1 MRLFQPMDL
10 LIAQQLLLSLGL
22 GMLIGLQ
29 RERAHKAVGGIRT
42 FPLIT
47 LLGTICG
54 QLAQTHGGWI
64 IAAALVAVA
73 SLLFIVNLPRA
84 QAGDGGGL
92 TTEVAVLLLF
102 ALGAYLTI
110 GPMWIVV
117 VTGGVVA
124 LLLHWKAP
132 LHRFASAV
140 GDRDMHA
147 MMLFV
152 LISMVILPVLPNQP
166 FGPYGVFNPFDIWLM
181 VVLIVGISLGGYVA
195 YKLFGGQ
202 AGVLLSGILGGVIS
216 STATTVSSARQSK
229 NATAAAGLVSLL
241 IMVAATVSVLRVIV
255 EIAVVA
261 SRSFTHLAL
270 PLGAMFGAM
279 TLISAAVYF
288 LTRRENATLSE
299 QENPAQLKAA
309 LIFAAIYAVIKFAVA
324 AAKDHFG
331 TSGLYVVAVISGMTD
346 MDAITLSTAR
356 LVDAQQV
363 DASTGWRTILIAA
376 LANLGFKGAAVAV
389 LGSRSLALRVGLL
402 FALSA
407 VAGGLILWLWP

>member
-1 MRLFQPMDL
+1 MDL
-10 LIAQQLLLSLGL
+10 VIAQQLLLSLGL

-64 IAAALVAVA
+64 IAAGFVALAA
-73 SLLFIVNLPRA
+73 LLFIVNLPRV

-132 LHRFASAV
+132 LHRFARAV
-140 GDRDMHA
+140 GDKDMHA

-166 FGPYGVFNPFDIWLM
+166 YGPYGVFNPFDIWLM

-216 STATTVSSARQSK
+216 STATTVSSARQSQG
-229 NATAAAGLVSLL
+229 ATASVGLVSLL
-241 IMVAATVSVLRVIV
+241 IIVASTVSLLRVLV

-261 SRSFTHLAL
+261 ARSFAQLAL
-270 PLGAMFGAM
+270 PLGAMLGTM
-279 TLISAAVYF
+279 TLISAGAFF

-331 TSGLYVVAVISGMTD
+331 TGGLYVVAVISGMTD

-356 LVDAQQV
+356 LVDAQQIE
-363 DASTGWRTILIAA
+363 APTGWRTILIAA
-376 LANLGFKGAAVAV
+376 LANLAFKGAAVAV
-389 LGSRSLALRVGLL
+389 LGSRQLALRVGLL
-402 FALSA
+402 FGLSA

>member
-1 MRLFQPMDL
+1 MDL
-10 LIAQQLLLSLGL
+10 QIAQQLLLSLGL

-54 QLAQTHGGWI
+54 QLAQAYGGWI
-64 IAAALVAVA
+64 IAAAFVALGA
-73 SLLFIVNLPRA
+73 LLFIVNLPRA

-132 LHRFASAV
+132 LHQFASAI
-140 GDRDMHA
+140 GDKDMHA

-166 FGPYGVFNPFDIWLM
+166 HGPYGVFNPFDIWLM

-195 YKLFGGQ
+195 YKFFGGQ

-229 NATAAAGLVSLL
+229 NSTASVGLVSLI
-241 IMVAATVSVLRVIV
+241 IMVASTVAVLRVII

-261 SRSFTHLAL
+261 ARSFTLLAY

-279 TLISAAVYF
+279 TLISAGVF
-288 LTRRENATLSE
+288 FFTRSEKATLSE

-309 LIFAAIYAVIKFAVA
+309 LIFAAIYAIIKFAVA
-324 AAKDHFG
+324 AAKDHYG

-363 DASTGWRTILIAA
+363 EAATGWRTILIAA
-376 LANLGFKGAAVAV
+376 LANLAFKGTAVAV
-389 LGSRSLALRVGLL
+389 VGSRPLALRVGLL

>member
-1 MRLFQPMDL
+1 MDL

-54 QLAQTHGGWI
+54 QLAQHYGGWI
-64 IAAALVAVA
+64 IAGAFVAVA
-73 SLLFIVNLPRA
+73 ALLFIVNLPRA

-102 ALGAYLTI
+102 ALGAYLTV

-117 VTGGVVA
+117 VVGGVVA
-124 LLLHWKAP
+124 LLLHWKTP
-132 LHRFASAV
+132 LHRFAGAV
-140 GDRDMHA
+140 GDKDMHA

-152 LISMVILPVLPNQP
+152 LISMVILPVLPNKP

-195 YKLFGGQ
+195 YKIFGGK

-229 NATAAAGLVSLL
+229 QSTVAAGLVSLL
-241 IMVAATVSVLRVIV
+241 IMVAATVSVLRVII

-261 SRSFTHLAL
+261 SRSFPQLAL
-270 PLGAMFGAM
+270 PLGAMFAAM
-279 TLISAAVYF
+279 ALISAGLF
-288 LTRRENATLSE
+288 FFTRRDEARLSE
-299 QENPAQLKAA
+299 QDNPAQLKAA
-309 LIFAAIYAVIKFAVA
+309 LIFAAIYALIKFAVA
-324 AAKDHFG
+324 AGKEHFG

-376 LANLGFKGAAVAV
+376 LANLAFKGTAVAV
-389 LGSRSLALRVGLL
+389 LGSRPLALRVAVL
-402 FALSA
+402 FALSG